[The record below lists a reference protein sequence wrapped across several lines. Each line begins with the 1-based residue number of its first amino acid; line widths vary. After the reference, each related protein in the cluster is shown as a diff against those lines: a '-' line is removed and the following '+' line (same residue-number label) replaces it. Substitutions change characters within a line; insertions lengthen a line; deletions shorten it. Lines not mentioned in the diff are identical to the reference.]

1 MLFGSLFLPKNPSFF
16 CPLLCF
22 KSGLLPTFSGLFTFL
37 TGKNKG
43 CKGIYLRFCPKKSGQ
58 KPTFKTPKW
67 ARTTSNYAYRRSIE
81 GLTTFIAHF
90 AHFFYPYYMIE
101 KFKYYI

>member
-43 CKGIYLRFCPKKSGQ
+43 CKGIYLRFCPKK
-58 KPTFKTPKW
+58 W
-67 ARTTSNYAYRRSIE
+67 AK
-81 GLTTFIAHF
+81 AHF
-90 AHFFYPYYMIE
+90 QNP
-101 KFKYYI
+101 KVGNKRS

>member
-37 TGKNKG
+37 TGKIRGVKAFT
-43 CKGIYLRFCPKKSGQ
+43 CAFAQ
-58 KPTFKTPKW
+58 KKW
-67 ARTTSNYAYRRSIE
+67 A
-81 GLTTFIAHF
+81 F
-90 AHFFYPYYMIE
+90 AHFQNPKVGENYV
-101 KFKYYI
+101 

>member
-43 CKGIYLRFCPKKSGQ
+43 CKGIYLRFCQKKVGKSPLSKPKSG
-58 KPTFKTPKW
+58 
-67 ARTTSNYAYRRSIE
+67 RELRLTTLIE
-81 GLTTFIAHF
+81 GR
-90 AHFFYPYYMIE
+90 
-101 KFKYYI
+101 